1 MAFTGW
7 RAFALVMILAA
18 APAFAEEAP
27 SKPPPP
33 ASPAAAPAPAPARA
47 TTPAPTAP
55 VASSATAPADTS
67 ILPNIDALV
76 HVPAAA
82 VPKPG
87 QRLDVE
93 AATQAYLDEIPP
105 DAKARSDAY
114 FEGGYILI
122 AVDFVYA
129 LLVAAILLW
138 GKVSAN
144 LRDRAQRITRF
155 RWLQIAI
162 YAVQYLIVATVL
174 TLPLQ
179 IYEGFIREHQYGL
192 SNQTFLQWAG
202 DFGIQFAFGIVF
214 FTLFLVVLYTL
225 IRWTGSRWWI
235 WGAAFAILFAAFQ
248 ALIYPVFLAPALNH
262 YQPLAQGQLRED
274 ILSMARANG
283 VPADNVWEFDASR
296 QSKRMS
302 ANVSGFLGTTRVSLN
317 DNLLRR
323 GSPAEV
329 RAVMGH
335 ELGHYVLRHVWM
347 FLVDFTLLLLI
358 AFGFID
364 WAFRGLVSRF
374 GAAWRVNGIDDPAGL
389 PVILGLFAFLGF
401 VGTPVLNSVTRNAEY
416 QADIFGLNVAREP
429 DGFAM
434 TALKLSEYRKLDPTP
449 WEEFIFYDH
458 PSGRSRIHMA
468 MQWKAENPDA
478 GRR

>member
-129 LLVAAILLW
+129 LL
-138 GKVSAN
+138 
-144 LRDRAQRITRF
+144 
-155 RWLQIAI
+155 
-162 YAVQYLIVATVL
+162 
-174 TLPLQ
+174 
-179 IYEGFIREHQYGL
+179 
-192 SNQTFLQWAG
+192 
-202 DFGIQFAFGIVF
+202 
-214 FTLFLVVLYTL
+214 
-225 IRWTGSRWWI
+225 
-235 WGAAFAILFAAFQ
+235 
-248 ALIYPVFLAPALNH
+248 
-262 YQPLAQGQLRED
+262 
-274 ILSMARANG
+274 
-283 VPADNVWEFDASR
+283 
-296 QSKRMS
+296 
-302 ANVSGFLGTTRVSLN
+302 
-317 DNLLRR
+317 
-323 GSPAEV
+323 
-329 RAVMGH
+329 
-335 ELGHYVLRHVWM
+335 
-347 FLVDFTLLLLI
+347 
-358 AFGFID
+358 
-364 WAFRGLVSRF
+364 
-374 GAAWRVNGIDDPAGL
+374 
-389 PVILGLFAFLGF
+389 
-401 VGTPVLNSVTRNAEY
+401 
-416 QADIFGLNVAREP
+416 
-429 DGFAM
+429 
-434 TALKLSEYRKLDPTP
+434 
-449 WEEFIFYDH
+449 
-458 PSGRSRIHMA
+458 
-468 MQWKAENPDA
+468 
-478 GRR
+478 